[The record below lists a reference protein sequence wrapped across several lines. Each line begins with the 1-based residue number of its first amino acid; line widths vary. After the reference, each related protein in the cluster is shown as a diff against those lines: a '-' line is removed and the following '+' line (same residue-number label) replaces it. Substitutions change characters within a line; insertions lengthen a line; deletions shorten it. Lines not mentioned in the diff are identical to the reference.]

1 MGIEP
6 FNYQK
11 RTNIEEHNQI
21 VDKLNEVIDA
31 VNNISPEPSEFE
43 QRIDALELSA
53 INQQNAI
60 EGIHTRDALQDTAIQ
75 RAEDNVSAL
84 GTDVSEIGTRID
96 TVEGRNLQ
104 QDSAIATLGQ
114 RVGATEDNVT
124 GLTGRVGQL
133 ETDTTNLDGRVTDI
147 DGRLTTLAGN
157 YTTLG
162 GRVDSI
168 DTEVGQLSTE
178 VGGLETGKVNV
189 AQGTENNGKY
199 LGVGEDGNVT
209 LKEIVIPEGK
219 TYKISSSRNVYTKVP
234 SAPTTVTVNGIEYA
248 RYYGALSVGSGFVY
262 TDVDIAKVIFD
273 DTDAYCG
280 SLYYQKDTSYGPDPD
295 YKTMGD
301 AGILYDILA
310 HGANIWYT
318 IMVPTD
324 LYVTINLTK
333 IYITFNAISLAV
345 A

>member
-1 MGIEP
+1 MVIEP

-21 VDKLNEVIDA
+21 VDKLNEVVDA
-31 VNNISPEPSEFE
+31 VNNIDPSGQGLEP
-43 QRIDALELSA
+43 RVTALETDVTDL
-53 INQQNAI
+53 
-60 EGIHTRDALQDTAIQ
+60 GTRVDSVESKNTQQDTAINNLKAD
-75 RAEDNVSAL
+75 AE
-84 GTDVSEIGTRID
+84 TTR
-96 TVEGRNLQ
+96 N
-104 QDSAIATLGQ
+104 
-114 RVGATEDNVT
+114 RVGAAEGDITT
-124 GLTGRVGQL
+124 LTGQVGQL

-157 YTTLG
+157 YTTLA

-189 AQGTENNGKY
+189 AQGAENNGKY

-219 TYKISSSRNVYTKVP
+219 SYKLVVDRGVYSTTP
-234 SAPTTVTVNGIEYA
+234 NTPTIVTVNGIEYK
-248 RYYGALSVGSGFVY
+248 RYRGALNMSRLYAY
-262 TDVDIAKVIFD
+262 TDVDIAKIVFN

-301 AGILYDILA
+301 AGIIYDVTPY
-310 HGANIWYT
+310 GSNMWYT
-318 IMVPTD
+318 IMVPSD
-324 LYVTINLTK
+324 LYETINLTK
-333 IYITFNAISLAV
+333 IYITSNYISLEV

>member
-1 MGIEP
+1 MVIEP

-21 VDKLNEVIDA
+21 VDKLNEVVDA
-31 VNNISPEPSEFE
+31 VNNIDPNPSEFE

-75 RAEDNVSAL
+75 RTEDNVSQLERNVA
-84 GTDVSEIGTRID
+84 GVTENVS
-96 TVEGRNLQ
+96 
-104 QDSAIATLGQ
+104 
-114 RVGATEDNVT
+114 

-133 ETDTTNLDGRVTDI
+133 ETDTTNLDGRVTDLN
-147 DGRLTTLAGN
+147 GRLTTLAGN
-157 YTTLG
+157 QTALE

-168 DTEVGQLSTE
+168 NTEVGQLSTKT
-178 VGGLETGKVNV
+178 GALETGKVNV

-219 TYKISSSRNVYTKVP
+219 TYKITSSRNVYSKVP
-234 SAPTTVTVNGIEYA
+234 SAPTTITVNGIEYA
-248 RYYGALSVGSGFVY
+248 RYYGSLTVGSSFVC
-262 TDVDIAKVIFD
+262 TDIDIAKVVFD
-273 DTDAYCG
+273 DTNTYCG

-324 LYVTINLTK
+324 LYETINLTK
-333 IYITFNAISLAV
+333 IYITFSAISLAV